1 MFISLIEPTA
11 PIGEKEYGNYDHTM
25 TSSVITF
32 DHGSMGL
39 VPPLAY
45 ATGQATVLVAVF
57 LSPWATSIPVIGG
70 IFIEFLLNKL
80 LSRWKGNL
88 RAVRDRPKLNFLSED
103 KLPRKG

>member
-1 MFISLIEPTA
+1 
-11 PIGEKEYGNYDHTM
+11 M
-25 TSSVITF
+25 TRTGQVIF
-32 DHGSMGL
+32 DHGSMGV

-57 LSPWATSIPVIGG
+57 FFLKDLRSCYWG

-88 RAVRDRPKLNFLSED
+88 RAVRDRPKLNLFLED
-103 KLPRKG
+103 NFLQNG